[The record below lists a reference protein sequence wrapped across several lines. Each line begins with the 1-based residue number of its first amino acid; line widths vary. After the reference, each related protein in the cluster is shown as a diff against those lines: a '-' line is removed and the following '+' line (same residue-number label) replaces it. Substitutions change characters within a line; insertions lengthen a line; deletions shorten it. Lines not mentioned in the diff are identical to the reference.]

1 MSVSIREALSGDRER
16 LVDLMLQ
23 LNRSENAIEANR
35 RTDRAGAED
44 SLQAAEEQ
52 VAKTDGFIL
61 VAEVEG
67 RVGGFLTL
75 TFEEGPVYVVPEAR
89 PYAHIGDLAVD
100 ESLRR
105 RGIGRAL
112 MTAAEAAAAKRGY
125 RELVIGVLSG
135 NTAAEAAYRNQGYR
149 DLGLSL
155 IKRIAPA
162 AQSGD

>member
-1 MSVSIREALSGDRER
+1 MSVSIREALPGDRER
-16 LVDLMLQ
+16 LVDLMQQ

-35 RTDRAGAED
+35 RTDRTGAED
-44 SLQAAEEQ
+44 SLQAAEDQ
-52 VAKTDGFIL
+52 VAKTEGFIL

-67 RVGGFLTL
+67 TVAGFLTL
-75 TFEEGPVYVVPEAR
+75 TFEEGPVYLVPEAR

-125 RELVIGVLSG
+125 RELVIGVLHG
-135 NTAAEAAYRNQGYR
+135 NEAAEAAYRTQGYR

-155 IKRIAPA
+155 IKRLAPA
-162 AQSGD
+162 EKVGR